1 MPDGI
6 PSSHQKVL
14 CLFAR
19 SLGGYNTYTYTLYA
33 SFACGRSGAL
43 HYSTIPKFSIIITI
57 TITITIIMS
66 SSFGAP
72 CLFIFFL
79 EDKYPLAAA
88 ASFFASFVCWLLV
101 LPYLVLSCLSSARR
115 VTCSWR
121 WRILCAGCS
130 FLRGKGNGKG
140 GAGRRDLTNLLGG
153 EWKGKGLA
161 IILNNYPALPCL
173 VLSYL
178 YSDYSCPCLGY
189 RYCHIRRPIYPSTPG
204 LSTGERM
211 DI

>member
-43 HYSTIPKFSIIITI
+43 HYSTIPKISIIITI
-57 TITITIIMS
+57 TITITMS
-66 SSFGAP
+66 SSFRAP
-72 CLFIFFL
+72 CLLFYFIFL

-101 LPYLVLSCLSSARR
+101 LPCLVLSCLSSARR

-140 GAGRRDLTNLLGG
+140 GGGRRDLTNLLGG
-153 EWKGKGLA
+153 GWKGKGLA
-161 IILNNYPALPCL
+161 IILKLSCSALSCL
-173 VLSYL
+173 ILSL
-178 YSDYSCPCLGY
+178 F
-189 RYCHIRRPIYPSTPG
+189 
-204 LSTGERM
+204 
-211 DI
+211 